1 MIEASP
7 LSSGDGNRESACTL
21 YTGFKS
27 PRDVPQTK
35 LSNRTP
41 LGFVMLMT
49 APVEECQSL
58 LTEKVGTAM
67 TSAGDGSYDAT

>member
-1 MIEASP
+1 MIETSP

-41 LGFVMLMT
+41 LWFAMLMT
-49 APVEECQSL
+49 GPVQECQIL

-67 TSAGDGSYDAT
+67 TSAGDGSYNEM